1 MPEKESSLG
10 LKNGTLYGIL
20 TVPLAALCVCGYILW
35 HWGNA
40 EVYGVI
46 LLLDASIAFG
56 AFLRLRNDSKS
67 WYRRSTPIPREN
79 PLYPRTDDLA
89 TKMGVRHHDL
99 YVADATLM
107 VKRKAVG
114 AVNTGIRRHSI
125 MFSEY
130 FLRALSQEEQDAVIA
145 HELAHTKQS
154 HALTSAV
161 TSLGYYFAGWNLFF
175 FSAIPNLQT
184 SNLPESWVSS
194 IAGAGIFLFFGGII
208 IVRPFLAMKSQTE
221 ADEIAVNVLSSGD
234 SLISGMKKLV
244 ESPEIKADQKK
255 YRMAYLSLYARMVRI
270 QNLSRSLAARN
281 LAQKN
286 TA

>member
-1 MPEKESSLG
+1 
-10 LKNGTLYGIL
+10 
-20 TVPLAALCVCGYILW
+20 
-35 HWGNA
+35 
-40 EVYGVI
+40 
-46 LLLDASIAFG
+46 
-56 AFLRLRNDSKS
+56 
-67 WYRRSTPIPREN
+67 
-79 PLYPRTDDLA
+79 
-89 TKMGVRHHDL
+89 MGVRHHDL

-184 SNLPESWVSS
+184 SNLSVSW
-194 IAGAGIFLFFGGII
+194 
-208 IVRPFLAMKSQTE
+208 
-221 ADEIAVNVLSSGD
+221 
-234 SLISGMKKLV
+234 IS
-244 ESPEIKADQKK
+244 
-255 YRMAYLSLYARMVRI
+255 
-270 QNLSRSLAARN
+270 SLAVAEISLFLRG
-281 LAQKN
+281 
-286 TA
+286 

>member
-20 TVPLAALCVCGYILW
+20 TVPLAAL
-35 HWGNA
+35 
-40 EVYGVI
+40 
-46 LLLDASIAFG
+46 
-56 AFLRLRNDSKS
+56 
-67 WYRRSTPIPREN
+67 
-79 PLYPRTDDLA
+79 
-89 TKMGVRHHDL
+89 
-99 YVADATLM
+99 YVSDATLM
-107 VKRKAVG
+107 VKRKAVS

-208 IVRPFLAMKSQTE
+208 
-221 ADEIAVNVLSSGD
+221 
-234 SLISGMKKLV
+234 
-244 ESPEIKADQKK
+244 
-255 YRMAYLSLYARMVRI
+255 
-270 QNLSRSLAARN
+270 
-281 LAQKN
+281 
-286 TA
+286 